1 MTDQLRAALR
11 HVIRDDGTHLVWAEG
26 ELPPHPVTI
35 TDRLVHWAET
45 DPVRVWM
52 AERQGAGW
60 QRITYAQAVR
70 AVRAIGCALLAMGLS
85 VDRPLLIVAG
95 NSLAHALAALGAQ
108 HVGIPSAAVA
118 PAYAGHGGEKL
129 GQVAGQLSPG
139 AVLADDPDSPE
150 FAAHLPGVPVLGAR
164 DIERMAQQ
172 SAGPEVAAAHAAVTG
187 ATVAKFL
194 FTSGT
199 TGKPK
204 AVIQTHGMLSTNQAM
219 VREAYDFL
227 KTEPPV
233 LLDWAPWNHT
243 ASGNKVFN
251 MAIWNGGTYHIDNG
265 RPTPEGIA
273 DTLQNLSEVAPTW
286 YFNVPIGYQF
296 ILDRLEA
303 DAGLAGHFFSRLRML
318 MYAGAGMSQPV
329 WDRLATLSARHVPG
343 GVPVVSGL
351 GATETGPFAL
361 YHTDAKPA
369 PGNIGIPALGV
380 TLKLVP
386 AEGKLEARLK
396 SPSVTPGY
404 WRDPDLTAQA
414 FDEEGFY
421 RLGDALRFAVPGDPA
436 QGFLFDGR
444 LAENFKLASGTW
456 VSVQEVRA
464 ALVAAMDGII
474 ADAVI
479 AGPERDD
486 LRALLLPNRARLQQA
501 LGRDL
506 PDDPNDD
513 PGALALVGAGLAR
526 LQAMGG
532 GSATR
537 VVKARFL
544 ASALRFD
551 MGEVTDKGSI
561 NQRAVLRERP
571 DEVAAL
577 YCEA

>member
-1 MTDQLRAALR
+1 MTDLLRAALH
-11 HVIRDDGTHLVWAEG
+11 HVIRDDGTHLIWAEG
-26 ELPPHPVTI
+26 ELPPHSATI
-35 TDRLVHWAET
+35 TDRLLHWAET
-45 DPVRVWM
+45 DPDRVWM
-52 AERQGAGW
+52 AERQGADW
-60 QRITYAQAVR
+60 QRITYGQAAR
-70 AVRAIGCALLAMGLS
+70 AVQAIGGALLAMGLS

-95 NSLAHALAALGAQ
+95 NSLVHALAALGAQ

-139 AVLADDPDSPE
+139 AVLADDPASPA
-150 FAAHLPGVPVLGAR
+150 FAAHLPGVPVLAAR
-164 DIERMAQQ
+164 DIDAMAQQ
-172 SAGPEVAAAHAAVTG
+172 SAGPEVAAAHATVTA

-204 AVIQTHGMLSTNQAM
+204 AVIQTHGMLTANQAM

-265 RPTPEGIA
+265 RPTPDGIA
-273 DTLQNLSEVAPTW
+273 DTLQNLREVAPTW

-296 ILDRLEA
+296 ILDRLET
-303 DAGLAGHFFSRLRML
+303 DAALAAHFFSRLRML

-329 WDRLATLSARHVPG
+329 WDRLAVLSARHVPG

-414 FDEEGFY
+414 FDDEGFY

-464 ALVAAMDGII
+464 ALVAVMDGIV

-501 LGRDL
+501 VGRDL

-513 PGALALVGAGLAR
+513 TEAMALVGAGLAR
-526 LQAMGG
+526 LRAMGG

-544 ASALRFD
+544 ASALRFEK
-551 MGEVTDKGSI
+551 GEVTDKGSI

-577 YCEA
+577 YGEA